1 MEFDDSIYQK
11 IETYLSGNMSVID
24 KEVFEANLL
33 SNAELQEEVQIHRAL
48 KYALHEN
55 EWVLRKNKK
64 NDKEVAEIKNLRRS
78 EEYSKTIKSI
88 KEAESIYFEKKPLNQ
103 SKKWIY
109 YCCAIVS
116 VVCILVMV
124 QYFSVSHT
132 TDSLY
137 AEYRDWSELPS
148 LTTQGDVQ
156 DNLAKGEQLFFDKK
170 YKEAAS
176 VFSNS
181 LNISSN
187 THNLGFTPYVLSYLG
202 ISYLEIG
209 EYQKSLQTFNR
220 LLESDSLDSSKGY
233 WYTALVYL
241 KMGKEQ
247 KAKDTLHL
255 ILQNK
260 KNFNFLKA
268 KELLEKLN

>member
-1 MEFDDSIYQK
+1 MEFDDSIHQK
-11 IETYLSGNMSVID
+11 IEAYLSGNMSVID
-24 KEVFEANLL
+24 KEAFEANLL

-48 KYALHEN
+48 KYAVHEK

-64 NDKEVAEIKNLRRS
+64 NDKEIAKIKNLRRS
-78 EEYSKTIKSI
+78 EEYSKTIKNI

-116 VVCILVMV
+116 VACIVVMV
-124 QYFSVSHT
+124 QYFNVSHT

-137 AEYRDWSELPS
+137 TEYSDWSELPS
-148 LTTQGDVQ
+148 LTTQGDIQ
-156 DNLAKGEQLFFDKK
+156 GNLAKGEQLFFDKK

-187 THNLGFTPYVLSYLG
+187 THDLDFTPYVLSYLG

-209 EYQKSLQTFNR
+209 EYQKSLQIFNR
-220 LLESDSLDSSKGY
+220 LLKSDSLDSSKGY
-233 WYTALVYL
+233 WYTVLVYL
-241 KMGKEQ
+241 KMGEEQ
-247 KAKDTLHL
+247 KAKDTLLL
-255 ILQNK
+255 ILKNE

-268 KELLEKLN
+268 KELLEKLD

>member
-1 MEFDDSIYQK
+1 MEFDDSVYQK
-11 IETYLSGNMSVID
+11 IEAYLSGNMNVID
-24 KEVFEANLL
+24 KEVFEASLL
-33 SNAELQEEVQIHRAL
+33 SNAELQKEVEIHKTL
-48 KYALHEN
+48 KYTLNEN
-55 EWVLRKNKK
+55 EWILRKNKK
-64 NDKEVAEIKNLRRS
+64 NDEEIVKIKNLKRS

-88 KEAESIYFEKKPLNQ
+88 KEAGSIYFEKKPLNQ

-124 QYFSVSHT
+124 QYFNVSHT

-137 AEYRDWSELPS
+137 VEYSDWSELPS

-170 YKEAAS
+170 YKEAIY

-181 LNISSN
+181 LNTSD
-187 THNLGFTPYVLSYLG
+187 FTPYILSYLG
-202 ISYLEIG
+202 VSYLEIG
-209 EYQKSLQTFNR
+209 EYQKSLQTFNT
-220 LLESDSLDSSKGY
+220 LLKSDSLDSSKGY

-241 KMGKEQ
+241 KMGKKQ